1 MKKLLLLSAL
11 FISYSSFS
19 QDYGNNKD
27 AAKLCTVIQSNSF
40 SSDKSA
46 DNALD
51 RILSVIGASK
61 NFVLQPCDNINNAI
75 AISVN
80 GVRYI
85 LYDKKFMNSLNR
97 GSDWG
102 NLFILA
108 HEVGHHING
117 HSVDVLL
124 KSASKRSLAQRRK
137 QELEADEFAGFI
149 LAKLGGALGD
159 ANRIIIK
166 ISKNSDDSYSTHP
179 NRNQRLKAVNNGYV
193 SAGYESKIRNKIEL
207 NYSLTIE
214 NKNISVNKW
223 NNIKT
228 KEKEIQL
235 NDIIDPFER
244 MEIIEDSDIPDL
256 KVTSWVYGR
265 IVEND
270 MGNNFNSPKL
280 VIVQEKFNSN
290 SELDFYNDTSIFFF
304 DSFFTQKIKSII
316 LPKDEKFIMSLLNDG
331 KFKFEYIFDDGTRG
345 NFQSINIENKPWRL
359 ILDLEQKKSNNITN
373 LYQFYQK
380 EYSYFL
386 QKLKTQSKIFIR
398 LIEIDSLFEDTMAQL
413 YKSIDYS
420 KYKRTHEFD
429 LNGASKSLIFN

>member
-1 MKKLLLLSAL
+1 LKKLLLLSAL

-85 LYDKKFMNSLNR
+85 LYDKKFMNSLNG

-124 KSASKRSLAQRRK
+124 NSASKRSLAQRRK

-290 SELDFYNDTSIFFF
+290 SELDFYNDTSIYIF
-304 DSFFTQKIKSII
+304 DSFLIQKLKSII
-316 LPKDEKFIMSLLNDG
+316 LPKDEKLVTSLLNEG

-345 NFQSINIENKPWRL
+345 KFQSINIENKPWRL
-359 ILDLEQKKSNNITN
+359 ILDLEQKKSNNIPN

>member
-1 MKKLLLLSAL
+1 MYKLLYLLI

-19 QDYGNNKD
+19 QDYGNNEA
-27 AAKLCTVIQSNSF
+27 AAKLCTAIQSNSF

-75 AISVN
+75 ALSVN

-85 LYDKKFMNSLNR
+85 FYDKKFMNSLNE

-117 HSVDVLL
+117 HSVDLLL
-124 KSASKRSLAQRRK
+124 KSASKRSLAHRRK

-149 LAKLGGALGD
+149 LAKLGGVLED

-179 NRNQRLKAVNNGYV
+179 NRNQRLKAVNNGYS

-214 NKNISVNKW
+214 NKNITVNKW
-223 NNIKT
+223 NNIIT
-228 KEKEIQL
+228 KEKENQL
-235 NDIIDPFER
+235 NDILDPFER

-270 MGNNFNSPKL
+270 MGDNFNSPKL

-290 SELDFYNDTSIFFF
+290 SELDFYNDTSIYFF

-316 LPKDEKFIMSLLNDG
+316 LPKDEKLVTSLLNEG

-345 NFQSINIENKPWRL
+345 EFQSINIENKAWEL
-359 ILDLEQKKSNNITN
+359 KLDLEKKKSNNIPN
-373 LYQFYQK
+373 LYHFYKK
-380 EYSYFL
+380 EYYYFL

-398 LIEIDSLFEDTMAQL
+398 LIGIDSLFQDTMARL
-413 YKSIDYS
+413 YQSIDYS

-429 LNGASKSLIFN
+429 LNGASKSLIFD

>member
-1 MKKLLLLSAL
+1 MKKLLYLLI

-19 QDYGNNKD
+19 QDYGNNED
-27 AAKLCTVIQSNSF
+27 AAKLCTAIQSNSF

-149 LAKLGGALGD
+149 LAKLGGALED

-179 NRNQRLKAVNNGYV
+179 NRNQRLKAINNGYS
-193 SAGYESKIRNKIEL
+193 SAGYESKIRNKIKL

-214 NKNISVNKW
+214 NKNVTVNKW

-270 MGNNFNSPKL
+270 MGDNFNSPKL

-290 SELDFYNDTSIFFF
+290 SELDFYNDTSIYFF

-345 NFQSINIENKPWRL
+345 KFQSINIENKPWRL

-398 LIEIDSLFEDTMAQL
+398 LIGIDSLFEDTMVQL
-413 YKSIDYS
+413 FQSNDYS

-429 LNGASKSLIFN
+429 LNGTSKSLIFN

>member
-85 LYDKKFMNSLNR
+85 LYDKKFMNSLNG

-124 KSASKRSLAQRRK
+124 NSASKRSLAQRRK

-290 SELDFYNDTSIFFF
+290 SELDFYNDTSIYIF
-304 DSFFTQKIKSII
+304 DSFLIQKLKSII
-316 LPKDEKFIMSLLNDG
+316 LPKDEKLVTSLLNEG

-345 NFQSINIENKPWRL
+345 KFQSINIENKPWRL
-359 ILDLEQKKSNNITN
+359 ILDLEQKKSNNIPN

>member
-1 MKKLLLLSAL
+1 MYKLLYLLI

-19 QDYGNNKD
+19 QDYGNNEA
-27 AAKLCTVIQSNSF
+27 AAKLCTAIQSNSF

-75 AISVN
+75 ALSVN

-85 LYDKKFMNSLNR
+85 FYDKKFMNSLNE

-117 HSVDVLL
+117 HSVDLLL
-124 KSASKRSLAQRRK
+124 KSASKRSLAHRRK

-149 LAKLGGALGD
+149 LAKLGGVLED

-179 NRNQRLKAVNNGYV
+179 NRNQRLKAVNNGYS

-214 NKNISVNKW
+214 NKNITVNKW
-223 NNIKT
+223 NNIIT
-228 KEKEIQL
+228 KEKENQL
-235 NDIIDPFER
+235 NDILDPFER

-256 KVTSWVYGR
+256 KVTSWIYGR

-270 MGNNFNSPKL
+270 MGDNFNSPKL

-290 SELDFYNDTSIFFF
+290 SELDFYNDTSIYFF

-316 LPKDEKFIMSLLNDG
+316 LPKDEKLVTSLLNDG

-345 NFQSINIENKPWRL
+345 EFQSINIENKAWRL
-359 ILDLEQKKSNNITN
+359 KLDLEKKKSNNIPN
-373 LYQFYQK
+373 LYHFYKK
-380 EYSYFL
+380 EYYYFL

-398 LIEIDSLFEDTMAQL
+398 LIGIDSLFEDTMAQL
-413 YKSIDYS
+413 YQSIDYS

-429 LNGASKSLIFN
+429 LNGASESLIFD